1 MLENMGSSEHAEINQ
16 YLEEAFKLQE
26 QGSTYASIR
35 EYFSGKGLD
44 DEAISYII
52 RLVDEFVMEEEKIAA
67 QVKSA
72 RFRMIFG
79 ALVCLMG
86 ILITYLFYTND
97 SLGGIY
103 LAIALTPLV
112 AGLALVWMAYR
123 QFRMWRNHQP
133 EIDDSKLKLI
143 KRLG

>member
-1 MLENMGSSEHAEINQ
+1 MGSSEHVEINQ

-26 QGSTYASIR
+26 QGQPYASIR
-35 EYFSGKGLD
+35 EVFSEKGLD
-44 DEAISYII
+44 DDAISYLI

-67 QVKSA
+67 NIKSA
-72 RFRMIFG
+72 RFRILFG
-79 ALVCLMG
+79 VLVFLMG

-97 SLGGIY
+97 SLNGIY

-112 AGLALVWMAYR
+112 AGLVLVWMAYR
-123 QFRMWRNHQP
+123 QYMMWRNRQP